1 MSQGAE
7 RARTPMGVMVF
18 GLARSGTTLVSDLLT
33 IPGRSIVISEP
44 EIFKQWSR
52 TTSARVH
59 RLARMVGLDLDEE
72 PPQPEPYGASYQRY
86 FDETL
91 LPELTKLQ
99 LWGIKN
105 VDFSGWRRLFSSYP
119 PRRLI
124 LCVRDLRDTAISGLD
139 RICRLGITF
148 RGAGSGIMRDEAW
161 VLAGLAYSVRELME
175 MRKLPHLLVRY
186 EDLAADPEVRRR
198 IADYVGL
205 DRLQEER
212 LNLKAAEMRRAWEV
226 EKHQGTIGTASIGRF
241 ASEPPGPVKA
251 LADRLWRLLPE
262 YSKAFGFD
270 IPPID
275 PALGDHDFALGGG
288 SGAPPWSY
296 LDTETWDWEGPR
308 QFEPSFAQRRAR
320 IAVAKIISAG
330 TRVLELGAGAPCL
343 ARLLPAGATLVHG
356 DSVARAPEF
365 LVSSLHQGELPPVG
379 NADLIAILGMMEHV
393 ADPAALLAKLART
406 GRPVALSYHAADDTT
421 DLDRRQFGWVSHL
434 TRAELEAAFAA
445 AGYRH
450 QGRWAFDGR
459 QSLFHLTLPG
469 ARHNAGAR

>member
-1 MSQGAE
+1 
-7 RARTPMGVMVF
+7 MGVMVF

-33 IPGRSIVISEP
+33 IPGRSLVISEP

-59 RLARMVGLDLDEE
+59 RLARMAGLDLDEE
-72 PPQPEPYGASYQRY
+72 PPQPEPYGSSYQRY

-91 LPELTKLQ
+91 LPELKKLSF
-99 LWGIKN
+99 WGIKN
-105 VDFSGWRRLFSSYP
+105 VDFSGWRGLFNSYP

-148 RGAGSGIMRDEAW
+148 RGTGSGIMRDEAW
-161 VLAGLAYSVRELME
+161 LLAGLVYSVRELME

-198 IADYVGL
+198 IADYVDL

-212 LNLKAAEMRRAWEV
+212 FNLQAAEMRRAWEI
-226 EKHQGTIGTASIGRF
+226 EKHQGTIGTASVGRF

-251 LADRLWRLLPE
+251 LAERLWRLLPE
-262 YSKAFGFD
+262 YSEAFGFEV
-270 IPPID
+270 PPAD
-275 PALGDHDFALGGG
+275 AVLARHDFALAGK
-288 SGAPPWSY
+288 SEAPTWSY
-296 LDTETWDWEGPR
+296 VDTETWNWEGPR

-320 IAVAKIISAG
+320 IAVAKAIPPG
-330 TRVLELGAGAPCL
+330 TRVLELGAGAPSL
-343 ARLLPAGATLVHG
+343 ARLLPAGATLIHG
-356 DSVARAPEF
+356 DSIARAPEF
-365 LVSSLHQGELPPVG
+365 LVSALHEGELPPVG

-393 ADPAALLAKLART
+393 IDPAALLTKLARA
-406 GRPVALSYHAADDTT
+406 GRPVVLSYHAADDTT
-421 DLDRRQFGWVSHL
+421 DLDRRGFGWVNHL
-434 TRAELEAAFAA
+434 TRAEFEAALAT
-445 AGYRH
+445 AGFRY

-459 QSLFHLTLPG
+459 QGLFRLAPRDRQPSPG
-469 ARHNAGAR
+469 TT

>member
-1 MSQGAE
+1 MNQGAE
-7 RARTPMGVMVF
+7 RARAPMGVMVF

-33 IPGRSIVISEP
+33 IPGRSLVISEP

-59 RLARMVGLDLDEE
+59 RLARMAGLDLEE
-72 PPQPEPYGASYQRY
+72 APPQPEPYGASYQRY
-86 FDETL
+86 FDEAL
-91 LPELTKLQ
+91 LPQLTKLS

-105 VDFSGWRRLFSSYP
+105 VDFSGWRELFNSYP

-124 LCVRDLRDTAISGLD
+124 LCVRDLRDTAISGID

-148 RGAGSGIMRDEAW
+148 RGPGSGIMRDEAW

-186 EDLAADPEVRRR
+186 EDLAADPAVRQR

-212 LNLKAAEMRRAWEV
+212 LNLKAAEMRRAWEI
-226 EKHQGTIGTASIGRF
+226 EKHQGTIGTASVGRF

-251 LADRLWRLLPE
+251 LADRLWRLFPE
-262 YSKAFGFD
+262 YSEAFGFET
-270 IPPID
+270 PPAD
-275 PALGDHDFALGGG
+275 PTLKAHDFALPGR
-288 SGAPPWSY
+288 SGAPRWTY
-296 LDTETWDWEGPR
+296 LDSETWNWEGPR

-320 IAVAKIISAG
+320 IAVAKAVPPG
-330 TRVLELGAGAPCL
+330 TRVLELGAGAPSL
-343 ARLLPAGATLVHG
+343 ARLLPAGASLVHG

-365 LVSSLHQGELPPVG
+365 LVSALHEGELPPIG
-379 NADLIAILGMMEHV
+379 DADLIAILGMTEHV
-393 ADPAALLAKLART
+393 VDPATLLANLAGT
-406 GRPVALSYHAADDTT
+406 GRPVALSYHAADDTA
-421 DLDRRQFGWVSHL
+421 DLDRRRFGWVNHL
-434 TRAELEAAFAA
+434 TRAEFEAALAA
-445 AGYRH
+445 AGFRY

-459 QSLFHLTLPG
+459 QGLFRLAPRGRQQSQGTP
-469 ARHNAGAR
+469 